1 MVLPLTSYAVPIKLV
16 LVTLIFI
23 VIDVL
28 VGIVKALI
36 NSGFK
41 SIKMREGLYHKL
53 GEILCI
59 VFGVV
64 CEMCFPIIGISISI
78 PIVSTI
84 CVYIA
89 LMETG
94 SIVENLAAISPSIS
108 KLLSKVF
115 GEYKPEDE

>member
-1 MVLPLTSYAVPIKLV
+1 MVLPLTTYAVPIKLV

>member
-23 VIDVL
+23 VIDIL